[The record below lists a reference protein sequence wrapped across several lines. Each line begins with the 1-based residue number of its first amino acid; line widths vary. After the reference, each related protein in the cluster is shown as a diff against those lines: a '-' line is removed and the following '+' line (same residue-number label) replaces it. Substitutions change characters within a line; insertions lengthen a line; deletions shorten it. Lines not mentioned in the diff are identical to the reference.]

1 MVLYWYLVLG
11 VKLGTA
17 LVRWYLEAQL
27 GTVLGTWWLILI
39 LVLETVLVL
48 GTVLVL
54 VTVNLTWY
62 CIGTWN

>member
-11 VKLGTA
+11 VKLGTV

-54 VTVNLTWY
+54 DTVNLTWY